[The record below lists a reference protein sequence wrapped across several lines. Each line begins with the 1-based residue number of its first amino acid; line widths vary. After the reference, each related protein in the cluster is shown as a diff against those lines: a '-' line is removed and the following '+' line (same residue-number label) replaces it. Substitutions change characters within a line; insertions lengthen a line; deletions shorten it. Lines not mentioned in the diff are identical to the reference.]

1 MEMSDIS
8 LSAEASASNFLSAE
22 IHGEAR
28 QYQHRKLKCTL
39 LALSVHVVILALLG
53 LLAAPLLDQVF
64 RGWVGDNPWLRLL
77 LFGAVT
83 AGAVELVSLPV
94 DFWSSYVLE
103 HRYGLSTQSFGRWV
117 WHRIK
122 STVLIVPFGVGALC
136 AGYALIWYTGHW
148 WWILATVAWLL
159 FTLVLGRIL
168 PVLILPLFFRIS
180 RLEDRLLVERLSRLI
195 EGTGLKLEGVFR
207 LDLSKMTRKAN
218 AALAGLGR
226 SRRVLLGDTLLREFT
241 PEEIEVV
248 FAHEVGHHVFRH
260 LPKMLIL
267 QVIFATAGLFLADRV
282 LVGMAS
288 VLHYQGTG
296 MLAPWQDP
304 SALPLLLLVLTAF
317 TLVNMPLLNAVSRAF
332 ERQCDRYA
340 LRRTGLVD
348 AYRSAFQKL
357 ALLNKVDPDPPA
369 LAVWFLEDHPP
380 LRERLALAD
389 TPLS

>member
-1 MEMSDIS
+1 MGGALEVIS
-8 LSAEASASNFLSAE
+8 LP
-22 IHGEAR
+22 I
-28 QYQHRKLKCTL
+28 
-39 LALSVHVVILALLG
+39 
-53 LLAAPLLDQVF
+53 
-64 RGWVGDNPWLRLL
+64 
-77 LFGAVT
+77 
-83 AGAVELVSLPV
+83 
-94 DFWSSYVLE
+94 DFWSSFVLE

-117 WHRIK
+117 WQRAK
-122 STVLIVPFGVGALC
+122 SMLLMVPFGAGALY

-148 WWILATVAWLL
+148 WWILATAAWLL
-159 FTLVLGRIL
+159 FTLLLGRFL

-180 RLEDRLLVERLSRLI
+180 RLEESPLVERLSRLI
-195 EGTGLKLEGVFR
+195 EGTGLKVEGVYR
-207 LDLSKMTRKAN
+207 LDLSEMTRKAN

-241 PEEIEVV
+241 PDEIEVV
-248 FAHEVGHHVFRH
+248 FAHEVGHHVFHH

-267 QVIFATAGLFLADRV
+267 QVVFAGGGLFLADRV
-282 LVGMAS
+282 LVGLAS
-288 VLHYQGTG
+288 LLHYQGAG
-296 MLAPWQDP
+296 MLAAWQDP

-317 TLVNMPLLNAVSRAF
+317 TLINMPPLNAISRAF

-389 TPLS
+389 TTLS